1 MTVASELSHLVVR
14 PRLFY
19 KINENKRK
27 RKINI
32 DLAVVASQMPGGA
45 IHDRRSLND
54 HQGWPISYDSREKR
68 STIHCQ

>member
-1 MTVASELSHLVVR
+1 MRVTIASVLSYLVIR
-14 PRLFY
+14 PQLFY

-45 IHDRRSLND
+45 IHDRESM
-54 HQGWPISYDSREKR
+54 
-68 STIHCQ
+68 